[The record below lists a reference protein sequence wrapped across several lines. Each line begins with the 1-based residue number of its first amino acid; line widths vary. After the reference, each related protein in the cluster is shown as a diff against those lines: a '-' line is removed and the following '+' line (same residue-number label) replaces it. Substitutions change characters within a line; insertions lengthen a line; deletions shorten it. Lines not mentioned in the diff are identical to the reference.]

1 MRLSQYAKKMGVSY
15 KTAFRW
21 WKAGK
26 LDAYQLDTG
35 TVIVREPAQPQEA
48 MRVALYARVSKAS
61 QKEDLERQLQRLKD
75 YAASRG
81 YQVTKIVSEL
91 ASGLN
96 ESRPKFL
103 KLLTDASIGVIVV
116 EHRDR
121 ATRFGLTYIEQ
132 LMQMQGRRLDV
143 TFPSDTNNDLV
154 DDFIA
159 VITSMASQLSG
170 RRTSKRRAEKIKH
183 CVEQA
188 MKEEEIESGTR
199 L

>member
-1 MRLSQYAKKMGVSY
+1 MRLRQYANKMGVSY

-21 WKAGK
+21 WKSGK

-35 TVIVREPAQPQEA
+35 TVIVREPVPSEA
-48 MRVALYARVSKAS
+48 PTNVALYARVSSAD
-61 QKEDLERQLQRLKD
+61 QKEDLERQMQRLKD

-81 YQVTKIVSEL
+81 YQVTKAVSEL

-96 ESRPKFL
+96 DSRPQFL

-121 ATRFGLTYIEQ
+121 ATRFGLTYIEH
-132 LMQMQGRRLDV
+132 LMQMQGRRLEV
-143 TFPSDTNNDLV
+143 IFPSDTDNDLV

-159 VITSMASQLSG
+159 VITSMASRIYG
-170 RRTSKRRAEKIKH
+170 RRTSTRRAEKIKQ
-183 CVEQA
+183 CVEHA
-188 MKEEEIESGTR
+188 MKEEDA
-199 L
+199 

>member
-1 MRLSQYAKKMGVSY
+1 MRLSAYAKKMGVSY

-48 MRVALYARVSKAS
+48 TQVALYARVSSAD
-61 QKEDLERQLQRLKD
+61 QKEDLERQMQRLKD
-75 YAASRG
+75 YAASKG
-81 YQVTKIVSEL
+81 YQVSRTVSEL

-96 ESRPKFL
+96 DNRPKLL
-103 KLLTDASIGVIVV
+103 KLLTDLSIGVIVV

-121 ATRFGLTYIEQ
+121 LTRFGFNYIEQ
-132 LMQMQGRRLDV
+132 LMQTQGRRLEV
-143 TFPSDTNNDLV
+143 IFPTDTDNDLV

-159 VITSMASQLSG
+159 SITSMASRIYG

-188 MKEEEIESGTR
+188 MKEDE
-199 L
+199 